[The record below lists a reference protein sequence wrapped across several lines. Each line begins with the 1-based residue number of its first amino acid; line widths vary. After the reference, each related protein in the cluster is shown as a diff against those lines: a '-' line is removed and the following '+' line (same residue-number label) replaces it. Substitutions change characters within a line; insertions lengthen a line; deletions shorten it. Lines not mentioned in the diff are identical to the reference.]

1 MEFRIAPFTSL
12 ILFFLPFLLMGDDR
26 ATGMQ
31 DTISIENLKQHV
43 RNIHFDRNPRDHY
56 FKLEQAG
63 QYIQREFLKVG
74 LEVKEDPFQWEGRFY
89 RNVVAEKKGKTFPD
103 RVFILGAHYDTVPG
117 SPGAD
122 DNASAI
128 AVLLE
133 VARNIQKLPLDSTVK
148 LIAFSIEEYDNGG
161 SAHYAEKARR
171 SGEKILGMIS
181 LEMVGFTGSKQ
192 DYPPYFNSKHYPNV
206 GDFIGIIGN
215 ERSRSLL
222 ERVYRSFKTH
232 VPELPSECLLV
243 QGNGEEMEEGRLSDH
258 SSFWDQG
265 FPALMVT
272 DTAFLRNPN
281 YHLPSDTMETLNF
294 EFMRKVAMGIF
305 CSVVEL
311 AK

>member
-1 MEFRIAPFTSL
+1 
-12 ILFFLPFLLMGDDR
+12 
-26 ATGMQ
+26 MQ
-31 DTISIENLKQHV
+31 DTISIENLQQHV
-43 RNIHFDRNPRDHY
+43 RSIHFDRNPRDHY
-56 FKLEQAG
+56 FELEQAA
-63 QYIQREFLKVG
+63 QYIQKEFLKVG
-74 LEVKEDPFQWEGRFY
+74 LEVKEDLFQWEGRFY
-89 RNVVAEKKGKTFPD
+89 RNIVAEKKGRSLSD
-103 RVFILGAHYDTVPG
+103 RIFILGAHYDTVPG

-133 VARNIQKLPLDSTVK
+133 VARNIQALPLDSTVK

-161 SAHYAEKARR
+161 SAHYAGEARR
-171 SGEKILGMIS
+171 AGEKILGMIS

-192 DYPPYFNSKHYPNV
+192 GYPPYFNSKYYPNV

-215 ERSRSLL
+215 ERSKALS
-222 ERVYRSFKTH
+222 ERVYQSFKTH
-232 VPELPSECLLV
+232 IRELPSEYLLV

-305 CSVVEL
+305 YSIVEL